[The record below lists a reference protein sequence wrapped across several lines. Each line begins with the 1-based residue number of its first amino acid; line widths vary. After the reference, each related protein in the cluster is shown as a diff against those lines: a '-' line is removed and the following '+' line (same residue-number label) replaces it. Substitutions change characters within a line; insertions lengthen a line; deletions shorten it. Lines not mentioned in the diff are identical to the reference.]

1 MSVLEWCG
9 LNNTKVAGHSS
20 ISLEDPKLFPKVYC
34 EKIWNR
40 EFERLKV
47 VDSKLIYSEDSPAKV
62 LCSGNYRKI
71 SYRAFEYSEVTG

>member
-1 MSVLEWCG
+1 MKFLEWCG

-34 EKIWNR
+34 EKIWKR
-40 EFERLKV
+40 EYERLTV
-47 VDSKLIYSEDSPAKV
+47 ADSKLIFSEDSPAKV
-62 LCSGNYRKI
+62 LCSGNYRKL